1 MKRIATLLTLVLATA
16 LNAFGQD
23 FNIRV
28 VNEMRMPISYAIIT
42 IEGAPRAVTD
52 IDGVVDIDFR
62 RIRPEYKLAAHAIG
76 YQTLERE
83 VGNEAMQSGSIEYI
97 LKIDDKIIADTDVD
111 RTSDQARAI
120 FESAAG
126 EYSAMDF
133 NCTLASAFEFEYMRH
148 KALGELTVENLVDSK
163 ELAYFRE
170 KGWCHLPVDI
180 KMSEGSSQSVIHKLD
195 ESIHYALSE
204 LNFAIAAIGHNRHF
218 YKYKPDY
225 LFLGRSID
233 GTLEYYRISFPM
245 LATKATQILATVNTE
260 LQQVTSIDVLISD
273 RNASIVK
280 SIQSDV
286 KAVKPSKKSKITAL
300 CPTRLTYSYT
310 TRYAD
315 LLLQLDSIVI
325 TPSEQKR

>member
-111 RTSDQARAI
+111 RTSDQARAM
-120 FESAAG
+120 FEECAG
-126 EYSAMDF
+126 ESTAMDF
-133 NCTLASAFEFEYMRH
+133 NCKMTAHFDFNYMKFH
-148 KALGELTVENLVDSK
+148 SEGTIEAENLVDSK
-163 ELAYFRE
+163 ELAYFRSE
-170 KGWCHLPVDI
+170 GWFHLPIQRNATED
-180 KMSEGSSQSVIHKLD
+180 SAQSTFHKLD
-195 ESIHYALSE
+195 ESLHYALSE
-204 LNFAIAAIGHNRHF
+204 LNFAVAAIGHNRHF
-218 YKYKPDY
+218 YKYRPDY
-225 LFLGRSID
+225 AFLGQSTD
-233 GTLEYYRISFPM
+233 SQTQYYRISFPM
-245 LATKATQILATVNTE
+245 LASKATQIIAMVDVATKS
-260 LQQVTSIDVLISD
+260 VTAVSILIYD
-273 RNASIVK
+273 RNASILK
-280 SIQSDV
+280 QIE
-286 KAVKPSKKSKITAL
+286 ANLRAYMPSKKSKVPAL